1 MNIIRKINKYLLEH
15 YPLIWNTRLVWMLLI
30 NLFMHLFFFILGYLA
45 VANMDDVK
53 ARWSLSDYYDNTVI
67 VNYNILFSTLIILI
81 WIVYYLR
88 NNAFKNFYKLS
99 SFALFKEFCILI
111 LIAFIS
117 VSQYLSF
124 KQGLMLKIRS
134 LYSWEEID
142 QDIKTLNR
150 TGIFLTKTYSD
161 YEIDKKKYPKPFPLK
176 VASENTNDVVNVIDT
191 TRAYFVY
198 KGFRYQFF
206 EIDQEFLLE
215 YRKKNPYGE
224 LYFNNSDNFKH
235 RIVKDVYKYRDHIQ
249 PNLRNYSKTL
259 YSIGQDSL
267 DYQAQLNY
275 HEKILNQAN
284 VDTIKSELTTHLALL
299 DKYEIDH
306 NLTLDYWFPNVFNP
320 PLYEVKELIR
330 NQDPKK
336 RYSYSTVD
344 NNYHDSKDKYTSSLL
359 LSETF
364 YCNLDYLD
372 NLFKNVYY
380 SYFVE
385 SETEFISIILAI
397 VIFFG
402 LILYIFK
409 TTSLRSLLFS
419 IVSFLLLL
427 VIVIMMMSYTSRI
440 YDYRSNVD
448 PEQIVMIAISLL
460 VIVFAV
466 ISYVKKFKKLVS
478 TILFSLSL
486 YAFPLFVLFVCLR
499 ISKILND
506 ANDYITDPFTLWFNE
521 YGYWFVIS
529 CWILGIF
536 IYSRFIKEL
545 NSRPE

>member
-1 MNIIRKINKYLLEH
+1 MNTIRKINKYLIEH

-30 NLFMHLFFFILGYLA
+30 NLVMHLSFFILGYLA
-45 VANMDDVK
+45 VANMADVK

-67 VNYNILFSTLIILI
+67 VNYNILFSILIILI
-81 WIVYYLR
+81 WIVFYLR

-99 SFALFKEFCILI
+99 SFALFKEFCIIILI
-111 LIAFIS
+111 LFIS

-134 LYSWEEID
+134 MYSWEEID
-142 QDIKTLNR
+142 KDIKTLNR
-150 TGIFLTKTYSD
+150 TGLFLTQAYSD

-176 VASENTNDVVNVIDT
+176 VASENANDLVKVIDT

-206 EIDQEFLLE
+206 EIDKEFLEE

-224 LYFNNSDNFKH
+224 LYFNNSYNFQH
-235 RIVKDVYKYRDHIQ
+235 RIVKDVSEYRDHIQ
-249 PNLRNYSKTL
+249 PNLRNYSKIL
-259 YSIGQDSL
+259 YNIGQDSL
-267 DYQAQLNY
+267 DHQAQLNS
-275 HEKILNQAN
+275 HQKILNEAN
-284 VDTIKSELTTHLALL
+284 AEVIKSELKTHLALL

-306 NLTLDYWFPNVFNP
+306 NLTLEYWFPNAFNP

-336 RYSYSTVD
+336 RYGSTTYD
-344 NNYHDSKDKYTSSLL
+344 NNYYDTKDKYTSSLV
-359 LSETF
+359 LSDTK
-364 YCNLDYLD
+364 YCDLSNLD
-372 NLFKNVYY
+372 NLFKNVYT
-380 SYFVE
+380 SYYVE
-385 SETEFISIILAI
+385 SEMQFIFIILAF

-419 IVSFLLLL
+419 IVSFLVLL
-427 VIVIMMMSYTSRI
+427 VIAVMLLSYTSRVF
-440 YDYRSNVD
+440 DYRSNVD
-448 PEQIVMIAISLL
+448 PEQIVMIIIPLL
-460 VIVFAV
+460 VIVFTV
-466 ISYVKKFKKLVS
+466 ISYVKRFKKLITS
-478 TILFSLSL
+478 ILFSLSL
-486 YAFPLFVLFVCLR
+486 YAVPLFVLFVCMR
-499 ISKILND
+499 ISKVLND
-506 ANDYITDPFTLWFNE
+506 VDENITDPFTLWFNE

-536 IYSRFIKEL
+536 IYSRYIKEL